1 MRNRRAFTLLELLI
15 VIGIIALLISILF
28 PVLAGVRAQGHAVL
42 CQNNE
47 RALWQGIVAFATDN
61 DGHVVG
67 SQFDVLPTEA
77 NPLHQCWLRGPN
89 GPPNGWM
96 TAPQAGTLWKYI
108 RNTSVYLCPAREH
121 DSGVIGTTQGFDLSS
136 NGHFDYT
143 IFLSFAG
150 AKLEHM
156 PAQATVTDPS
166 SGATVM
172 IPTPYLV
179 EEQPIGVNKSNMEGG
194 HATSDHL
201 AHIHFGGS
209 YYMAPDGSCQFYIE
223 PAAVSAQNYTAR
235 TARSSAV
242 SLGLNNHWGWWEGL

>member
-15 VIGIIALLISILF
+15 VIGIIALLISILL

-47 RALWQGIVAFATDN
+47 RALWQGIVAFASDN
-61 DGHVVG
+61 EGHVVG
-67 SQFDVLPTEA
+67 SQFDYPNTI
-77 NPLHQCWLRGPN
+77 PSQQCWLRGPN

-96 TAPQAGTLWKYI
+96 NAPQAGTLWKYI
-108 RNTSVYLCPAREH
+108 RNTSVYLCPSRDH
-121 DSGVIGTTQGFDLSS
+121 DSGVIGTAKSLDLSS
-136 NGHFDYT
+136 NGHFDYA

-150 AKLEHM
+150 AKLEHL

-166 SGATVM
+166 SGTAVM

-179 EEQPIGVNKSNMEGG
+179 EEQPNGLNGGTNMEGG
-194 HATSDHL
+194 HATSDHI
-201 AHIHFGGS
+201 AHNHFGGS
-209 YYMAPDGSCQFYIE
+209 YYMAPDGSCQFFIE
-223 PAAVSAQNYTAR
+223 PGTAAAQNYTAR
-235 TARSSAV
+235 TPRSSAV